1 AVLTPIVVLF
11 AARLLQP
18 VFGYVTGVQLHELA
32 SFNHPLLKDLIVQA
46 PGTYHHGI
54 VGGAL
59 VEAAAREIGANPL
72 LARVGAYY
80 HDIGKGKNPV
90 FFGENR
96 RGENR
101 HDALQPSVSAQIIRR
116 HVDDGVE
123 VAHKGGLPR
132 PIVDFILQHHGT
144 RLIGYFF
151 HKAREEAQKRG
162 EPPPDEAEYRYPGA
176 KPRSREIALV
186 MIGDMV
192 VATARSV
199 DEPSLPRL
207 QKLVAHAIQAIAADG
222 QLDEC
227 DLTLHDLAA
236 IERSFALTL
245 LGLSGARPETPPEE
259 RPALRVLAPEPKA
272 RLAGK

>member
-1 AVLTPIVVLF
+1 LSP
-11 AARLLQP
+11 LLEAL
-18 VFGYVTGVQLHELA
+18 FGYVTDIELLKLA
-32 SFNHPLLKDLIVQA
+32 NFNHPVLKDLIVQA
-46 PGTYHHGI
+46 PGTYHHAILSGQ
-54 VGGAL
+54 L
-59 VEAAAREIGANPL
+59 VEAAARQIGANPL

-245 LGLSGARPETPPEE
+245 LALSGARPETPPEE